1 MASDSDKR
9 YKKIFSNPLVVEE
22 LLLYFVHE
30 DFVKDLD
37 FSTLERLDKS
47 FVTEKFQEK
56 ESDII
61 YKVNFKGNEIY
72 IYLLI
77 EFQSTVDKFMSLRI
91 LRYILEFYDFLSQND
106 KFVKLPAVFPILLYN
121 GEDKWTAKE
130 NISDIIIG
138 SIPKRY
144 IPNFSYYKL
153 IENEISKETLL
164 KIHNFVSAIFYIENS
179 TPEQIKSEIMSI
191 ISLIEKERPDL
202 IKLFRLF
209 INNLFKTSNYN
220 NIEEVNQ
227 EIDNIME
234 VKTML
239 EMALKRR
246 DEQIRQDVLRE
257 MNNNMNNKIIETKK
271 ETKIETAKKMIEE
284 GLSLNL
290 ISKCTGLTEEEIR
303 KLLQ

>member
-1 MASDSDKR
+1 MASENDKR
-9 YKKIFSNPLVVEE
+9 YKKIFSNPHVVEE
-22 LLLYFVHE
+22 LLVYFVHE

-106 KFVKLPAVFPILLYN
+106 KFTKLPAVFPILLYN
-121 GEDKWTAKE
+121 GEDRWTAKE
-130 NISDIIIG
+130 NINEIIIG
-138 SIPKRY
+138 NIPKRY

-153 IENEISKETLL
+153 AENEISKETLL
-164 KIHNFVSAIFYIENS
+164 EIHNFMSAIFYVENS
-179 TPEQIKSEIMSI
+179 TPEEIKNEIMNI
-191 ISLIEKERPDL
+191 IGLIEKERPDL
-202 IKLFRLF
+202 IRLFRLF
-209 INNLFKTSNYN
+209 INNLFKTSNYD

-239 EMALKRR
+239 TAAIERMK
-246 DEQIRQDVLRE
+246 QDVR
-257 MNNNMNNKIIETKK
+257 IEG
-271 ETKIETAKKMIEE
+271 KIETAKKMIEE

-290 ISKCTGLTEEEIR
+290 IIKCTGLTEEEIM

>member
-271 ETKIETAKKMIEE
+271 ETKIETAKKMIEDNFSIE
-284 GLSLNL
+284 S
-290 ISKCTGLTEEEIR
+290 ITRYTGLTEEEIR

>member
-106 KFVKLPAVFPILLYN
+106 KFTKLPAVFPILLYN
-121 GEDKWTAKE
+121 GEDKWTARE
-130 NISDIIIG
+130 NIKDIIIG
-138 SIPKRY
+138 NIPEKYIPK
-144 IPNFSYYKL
+144 FSYYKI

-164 KIHNFVSAIFYIENS
+164 KIHNFISAVFYVENS
-179 TPEQIKSEIMSI
+179 TPDEIRAEIQNI
-191 ISLIEKERPDL
+191 ISLLEKEKPDL
-202 IKLFRLF
+202 IKLFKLW
-209 INNLFKTSNYN
+209 INSLFKTSKYD
-220 NIEEVNQ
+220 NIEEIND
-227 EIDNIME
+227 EINNIME
-234 VKTML
+234 VKAML
-239 EMALKRR
+239 AASIERMKQEVKMQGKLEGKL
-246 DEQIRQDVLRE
+246 EG
-257 MNNNMNNKIIETKK
+257 KI

-290 ISKCTGLTEEEIR
+290 ISKCLDLSEDEIR

>member
-1 MASDSDKR
+1 MANDNDKR

-22 LLLYFVHE
+22 LLSSFVHE

-106 KFVKLPAVFPILLYN
+106 KFTKLPAVFPILLYN

-130 NISDIIIG
+130 NISSIIIG
-138 SIPKRY
+138 NIPEKYIPK
-144 IPNFSYYKL
+144 FSYYKI

-164 KIHNFVSAIFYIENS
+164 KIHNFISAVFYVENS
-179 TPEQIKSEIMSI
+179 TPDEIRVEIRHI
-191 ISLIEKERPDL
+191 IQLIEKEKPDL
-202 IKLFRLF
+202 IKLFKLW
-209 INNLFKTSNYN
+209 INNLFDTSKYN
-220 NIEEVNQ
+220 NIEEINE
-227 EIDNIME
+227 EINNIME
-234 VKTML
+234 VKTMF

-246 DEQIRQDVLRE
+246 DEQIRIDVLRE
-257 MNNNMNNKIIETKK
+257 MGNKIIETK
-271 ETKIETAKKMIEE
+271 IETARKMIEE

-290 ISKCTGLTEEEIR
+290 ISKCLDLSEDEIR

>member
-1 MASDSDKR
+1 MANDNDKR
-9 YKKIFSNPLVVEE
+9 YKKIFSNPFVVEE

-30 DFVKDLD
+30 GFVKDLD

-106 KFVKLPAVFPILLYN
+106 KFVKLPTVFPILLYN

-130 NISDIIIG
+130 NINDIIIG

-153 IENEISKETLL
+153 AENEISKETLL
-164 KIHNFVSAIFYIENS
+164 KIHNFMSAVFYVENS
-179 TPEQIKSEIMSI
+179 TPDEIINGIKDI
-191 ISLIEKERPDL
+191 IILIEKERPDL

-209 INNLFKTSNYN
+209 INNMFETSKYFNKNQTDIEDINDEIN
-220 NIEEVNQ
+220 NLLEE
-227 EIDNIME
+227 
-234 VKTML
+234 KTMFAQAM
-239 EMALKRR
+239 ERLK
-246 DEQIRQDVLRE
+246 QDVKLE
-257 MNNNMNNKIIETKK
+257 G
-271 ETKIETAKKMIEE
+271 KIETAKKMIEDNFSIE
-284 GLSLNL
+284 SIIRYTGLS
-290 ISKCTGLTEEEIR
+290 EDEIR
-303 KLLQ
+303 KLLH

>member
-9 YKKIFSNPLVVEE
+9 YKKIFSNPLVVEQ

-37 FSTLERLDKS
+37 FSSLERLDKS

-106 KFVKLPAVFPILLYN
+106 KFTKLPAVFPILLYN

-144 IPNFSYYKL
+144 IPNFSYYE
-153 IENEISKETLL
+153 IAENEISKETLL
-164 KIHNFVSAIFYIENS
+164 EIHNFMSAIFYVEIS

-191 ISLIEKERPDL
+191 IGLIERERPDL

-239 EMALKRR
+239 TAAIERMKQEIREDVKEMSEKF
-246 DEQIRQDVLRE
+246 V
-257 MNNNMNNKIIETKK
+257 
-271 ETKIETAKKMIEE
+271 ETKIETAKRMIEK
-284 GLSLNL
+284 GLSLDL
-290 ISKCTGLTEEEIR
+290 VIEYIGLNEEEIK

>member
-9 YKKIFSNPLVVEE
+9 YKKIFSNPLVVEQ

-37 FSTLERLDKS
+37 FSSLERLDKS

-106 KFVKLPAVFPILLYN
+106 KFTKLPAVFPILLYN

-144 IPNFSYYKL
+144 IPNFSYYE
-153 IENEISKETLL
+153 IAENEISKETLL
-164 KIHNFVSAIFYIENS
+164 EIHNFMSAIFYVEIS

-191 ISLIEKERPDL
+191 IGLIERERPDL

-239 EMALKRR
+239 TAAIERMKQEIREDVIKEMSEKF
-246 DEQIRQDVLRE
+246 V
-257 MNNNMNNKIIETKK
+257 
-271 ETKIETAKKMIEE
+271 ETKIETAKRMIEK
-284 GLSLNL
+284 GLSLDL
-290 ISKCTGLTEEEIR
+290 VIEYIGLNEEEIK

>member
-1 MASDSDKR
+1 MANDNDKR

-22 LLLYFVHE
+22 LLSSFVHE

-106 KFVKLPAVFPILLYN
+106 KFSKLPAVFPILLYN

-130 NISDIIIG
+130 NISDIIVS

-246 DEQIRQDVLRE
+246 DEQIR
-257 MNNNMNNKIIETKK
+257 IEN
-271 ETKIETAKKMIEE
+271 KIETAKKMIEDNFSIE
-284 GLSLNL
+284 S
-290 ISKCTGLTEEEIR
+290 ITRYTGLTEEEIR

>member
-9 YKKIFSNPLVVEE
+9 YKKIFSHPLVVEE

-61 YKVNFKGNEIY
+61 YKVNFKDNEIY

-77 EFQSTVDKFMSLRI
+77 EFQSTVDKFMPLRI

-106 KFVKLPAVFPILLYN
+106 KFSKLPAVFPILLYN

-130 NISDIIIG
+130 NISDIIVS

-164 KIHNFVSAIFYIENS
+164 KIHNFVSAIFYVENS
-179 TPEQIKSEIMSI
+179 TPEQIKSEIRNI

-246 DEQIRQDVLRE
+246 DEQIREDVLRE
-257 MNNNMNNKIIETKK
+257 MGNKIIETKI
-271 ETKIETAKKMIEE
+271 ETKIETASKMIEK

-290 ISKCTGLTEEEIR
+290 IIECTGLSEDEIK
-303 KLLQ
+303 KLLH